1 MDSRLDQGELD
12 ELWDFSDPAASENA
26 FRAAID
32 KAAPGS
38 VARNELSTQLA
49 RSLGLQSRFDEA
61 DAVLDS
67 IDGGSDPVVAVRIAL
82 ERGRTRN
89 SSGSPAEA
97 LALFMTAFELAVTVP
112 DEFLAID
119 AAHMIAIADPER
131 SAEWTLKALD
141 MVAASTATRTKRWAV
156 ALHNNYGWSL
166 FDDARFEQ
174 ALTEFEL
181 AGDAATEYGT
191 EEQRQYTREAID
203 EARAALSK
211 PIEQQ
216 P

>member
-26 FRAAID
+26 FRAAIE